1 MSGPA
6 EAKRASAFEEHR
18 MPAGG
23 RRQGSKRKRALQ
35 STINRATPSLP
46 LDRLPSFQPPD
57 SAGYK
62 AVLLSHLPS
71 E

>member
-1 MSGPA
+1 
-6 EAKRASAFEEHR
+6 

-23 RRQGSKRKRALQ
+23 RRQGSKRKRALH